1 MKKNNAMSLTSK
13 DFFVSLAFVYLSE
26 SPNHQRPSQMG
37 GWTYA
42 TLAEAI
48 SMSISQVHGAIG
60 NLLESRLLIGK
71 GLKASVDRKV
81 FLNFIIHGA
90 RYAYPAVAG
99 PVTRGFATG
108 VHCKAFDAGNLIV
121 FPPSDGKGEMPHVW
135 PSPKGNVRGPSL
147 APLCEAAV
155 EAALKHP
162 HLNAALA
169 AFDVLRLGK
178 SREVEVAVHFFQ
190 KSLEC
195 NS

>member
-1 MKKNNAMSLTSK
+1 MKHYNAISLTSK
-13 DFFVSLAFVYLSE
+13 DFFVSLAFVYLSDG
-26 SPNHQRPSQMG
+26 PNQQRPSQLG
-37 GWTYA
+37 KWTYA

-71 GLKASVDRKV
+71 GLKASVSRNV

-90 RYAYPAVAG
+90 RYAYPAVEG
-99 PVTRGFATG
+99 PVVRGFPTG
-108 VHCKAFDAGNLIV
+108 VHSNAFDAGNLIV
-121 FPPSDGKGEMPHVW
+121 FPPPDRKGEMPHVW

-178 SREVEVAVHFFQ
+178 SREVEVAEQFFR
-190 KSLEC
+190 KTLGC